1 MILKVWIVLLLF
13 AVASCSGVSGDSG
26 SEGDAVS
33 FASVVEKSERFE
45 GLFDVYRDKESGE
58 TYLAIK
64 PDQIDQEFIYNAVV
78 TDGVGE
84 GGVFRG
90 AFGDNKIMSIRR
102 HFKRIEFVNDNA
114 AFYFD
119 PDNAL
124 SRAAHANIS
133 DAIVA
138 VQEIVAEDEESG
150 TILIKADD
158 IFLKESLQQIKGA

>member
-45 GLFDVYRDKESGE
+45 GLFDVYRDEESGE

-78 TDGVGE
+78 TDGVIDE
-84 GGVFRG
+84 FLVTAGVG
-90 AFGDNKIMSIRR
+90 L
-102 HFKRIEFVNDNA
+102 
-114 AFYFD
+114 
-119 PDNAL
+119 AL
-124 SRAAHANIS
+124 ARK
-133 DAIVA
+133 
-138 VQEIVAEDEESG
+138 
-150 TILIKADD
+150 TI
-158 IFLKESLQQIKGA
+158 